1 MIVLGC
7 IEIHLIGL
15 YIKDYCKEIEG
26 FINFSLS
33 NPKNISRGWIR
44 YSCVKGKNKKFYH
57 SDVVMMHTCVNLY
70 TYNFIFFIRSC

>member
-33 NPKNISRGWIR
+33 NPKNISRG
-44 YSCVKGKNKKFYH
+44 
-57 SDVVMMHTCVNLY
+57 
-70 TYNFIFFIRSC
+70 